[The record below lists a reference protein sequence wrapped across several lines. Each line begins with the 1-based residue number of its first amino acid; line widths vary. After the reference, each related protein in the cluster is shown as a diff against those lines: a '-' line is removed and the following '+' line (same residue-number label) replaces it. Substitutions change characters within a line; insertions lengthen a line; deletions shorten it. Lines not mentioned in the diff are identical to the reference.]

1 MFQAAR
7 LTQQLAREGRAK
19 SPPSAASINSLLM
32 LDAAAAAEV
41 YGGVGGVKFGLQLV
55 RDKFTAGLFAPS
67 PAAGGGH
74 GERKPA
80 LSAQADIEIAR
91 YVVSLIHLDGALR
104 KRPEMLAAIRR
115 GIEAIESQ
123 MKFFEPGE
131 AGGAVHPRLV
141 DKLAELYTQTI
152 STLSPRIMVNGEHDH
167 LADPTI
173 AAKVRAALFAGMRSA
188 VLWRQKGGS
197 RWQLLFGRRKIA
209 QEAGRLL
216 AEPPET

>member
-7 LTQQLAREGRAK
+7 LTQQLAREGRAEK
-19 SPPSAASINSLLM
+19 PAFAASINSLLM
-32 LDAAAAAEV
+32 LDAAVAAEV

-91 YVVSLIHLDGALR
+91 YVVSLIHLEGALR
-104 KRPEMLAAIRR
+104 KRPEILAAIRR

-131 AGGAVHPRLV
+131 AGDAVHPRLV

-197 RWQLLFGRRKIA
+197 RWQLLFGRRKIG
-209 QEAGRLL
+209 QEAGRPL